1 MLSDLAEVSSH
12 RARSH
17 FTSCLHI
24 VCQVFVADGIG
35 QEAPWEEIR
44 DQVLRRSKRF
54 VEQPALGLRDKRLL
68 KEIPRRQCFATQL
81 TLSQLFGAKTRTD
94 RVRRIMPFAQ
104 PIVTMAI
111 VCQRL
116 AML

>member
-1 MLSDLAEVSSH
+1 M
-12 RARSH
+12 
-17 FTSCLHI
+17 
-24 VCQVFVADGIG
+24 FVTDGIG

-44 DQVLRRSKRF
+44 DQVLRRSERF

-94 RVRRIMPFAQ
+94 RVRRNN
-104 PIVTMAI
+104 AI
-111 VCQRL
+111 RSAHCDYGYSVSEIDDAVSLRDATISRIANPQN
-116 AML
+116 AD